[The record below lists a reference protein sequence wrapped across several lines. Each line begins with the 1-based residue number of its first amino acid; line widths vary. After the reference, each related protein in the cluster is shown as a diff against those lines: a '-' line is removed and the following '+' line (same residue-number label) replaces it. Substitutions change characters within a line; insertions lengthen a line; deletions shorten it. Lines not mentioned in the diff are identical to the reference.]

1 MGQGR
6 TVTSSSIRN
15 KDIKQMAT
23 FNITNPASAMDM
35 NSAYRIMEK
44 YNGLAK
50 SCRFFVRIN
59 QIDKIQT
66 SRARVAARDFEYLC
80 ETTDLPGRGF
90 VSADIRYY
98 GPNFKM
104 PVQTQY
110 EDINFTFLCRNK
122 SLEREFFDDWMDY
135 MNPNT
140 SFDFKYRDQ
149 YSTSIDIFQI
159 SEYPDAS
166 VEADI
171 PGTVRDIGK
180 AEYKLTLHNAYPIL
194 LNAQP
199 LNWSDFNYL
208 RLVVSFTYT
217 HWGREKDRAR
227 QTFNLLTDARD
238 VLDERGRINE
248 SVANPFPGRSPGT
261 VI

>member
-1 MGQGR
+1 
-6 TVTSSSIRN
+6 
-15 KDIKQMAT
+15 MASY
-23 FNITNPASAMDM
+23 NITNPASAMDM
-35 NSAYRIMEK
+35 NSAYRIMEN

-59 QIDKIQT
+59 QIDKIP
-66 SRARVAARDFEYLC
+66 SRAKNAARDLEYLC

-122 SLEREFFDDWMDY
+122 SFEREFFDDWMDY
-135 MNPNT
+135 MNPNN

-149 YSTSIDIFQI
+149 YAVSIDIFQI
-159 SEYPDAS
+159 SEYPDS
-166 VEADI
+166 NGSIEAGI
-171 PGTVRDIGK
+171 PGQVRDIGK
-180 AEYKLTLHNAYPIL
+180 AEYRLTLHNAYPIL

-217 HWGREKDRAR
+217 HWGRDQDKTR
-227 QTFNLLTDARD
+227 TGFNLLTGIENVQYD
-238 VLDERGRINE
+238 E
-248 SVANPFPGRSPGT
+248 SVANRLPLSSPGT
-261 VI
+261 ISR